1 MSRQR
6 ARSTAPRPDPADAR
20 LAPTI
25 ATAPWQPTRRR
36 RPRAPQSAWRRS
48 MRARLAA
55 AAWSRTPD
63 AMRARESL
71 QREPALDD
79 AAIGKLDVH
88 ADTARERLRRRAR
101 QRPAIAPAAVGRK
114 LQDTKARDAAGERVS
129 RRVFRCDVV

>member
-1 MSRQR
+1 
-6 ARSTAPRPDPADAR
+6 
-20 LAPTI
+20 
-25 ATAPWQPTRRR
+25 
-36 RPRAPQSAWRRS
+36 

-79 AAIGKLDVH
+79 AAIGKLDGH

-129 RRVFRCDVV
+129 RRVFRCDVVEARPIEHLDPAVAQPIPDALAAGPR